1 MQKFLNTD
9 KLFSMTPWK
18 RKNVNVF
25 LLLECAD
32 EDSPVIQ
39 ALVKWPRHEAIPL
52 FVGTKDEENADI
64 GPHLVK
70 VDRDSQLL
78 QWFLEEGAEHGI
90 IFFSEASA
98 EVLGAH
104 LQPFLE
110 CILPDDRRKMFRF
123 YDPVTFYYFIPNLT
137 PEELRRFM
145 GPACG
150 VACTRPVCA
159 EEGDSLF
166 VEHLAVLE
174 DAPARQWLPWALSG
188 ESFAGFTIPTEYS
201 LALALT
207 DFFYDTRRHAARLIR
222 KEHVTRFS
230 RKIVEQNRIFGLRSQ
245 SDIMDY
251 LDLVSKIGTGYQ
263 NDPLFRRIAKAVQ
276 PAPTPEEAPQTLFT
290 EADELY
296 AKARG
301 DDDEW
306 FHAALQRVLNT
317 SYDAWY
323 RPNFPSEAAAM
334 LTTLYP
340 ERAEYAGGQAVI
352 DLAQIARKEAEKW
365 ALPPRPG
372 ICLLTGLMFFLG
384 VDCVTDP
391 LHSWIA
397 QKLHEDTSPAT
408 KTRMLF
414 EMGRRLAK
422 IELRPRS
429 A

>member
-1 MQKFLNTD
+1 MQKFLNTE

-18 RKNVNVF
+18 QKGVSTF

-64 GPHLVK
+64 GPHLVR

-123 YDPVTFYYFIPNLT
+123 YDPVTFYYFLPSLT

-166 VEHLAVLE
+166 VEHLVTLE
-174 DAPARQWLPWALSG
+174 DAPPRRWLPWILS
-188 ESFAGFTIPTEYS
+188 ETSFDSFAIPAEYS
-201 LALALT
+201 LALALAE
-207 DFFYDTRRHAARLIR
+207 FFYDTRRSTARLMG
-222 KEHVTRFS
+222 KEHVTRFAQKIIGQNQDVGLS
-230 RKIVEQNRIFGLRSQ
+230 RQDDFVV
-245 SDIMDY
+245 Y
-251 LDLVSKIGTGYQ
+251 LDLVAEIGTGYRH
-263 NDPLFRRIAKAVQ
+263 DPQFRRIAEAVQ
-276 PAPTPEEAPQTLFT
+276 AADTPASALQALS
-290 EADELY
+290 AGVDEFH
-296 AKARG
+296 AKVRG
-301 DDDEW
+301 NGGEW
-306 FHAALQRVLNT
+306 YHAALQRVLGT

-323 RPNFPSEAAAM
+323 RPNFATEAAAL
-334 LTTLYP
+334 LTGLYP
-340 ERAEYAGGQAVI
+340 ERAAYAGEQVVI
-352 DLAQIARKEAEKW
+352 DLVKMASREAEKW
-365 ALPPRPG
+365 ALSPRPG
-372 ICLLTGLMFFLG
+372 ICLLAGLMFFLG
-384 VDCVTDP
+384 IDCVTDHRYP
-391 LHSWIA
+391 WIA
-397 QKLHEDTSPAT
+397 QKLREDVSPAL
-408 KTRMLF
+408 KTRELF
-414 EMGRRLAK
+414 ELGRRLAK
-422 IELRPRS
+422 FELQGQLV
-429 A
+429 